1 MSQVFDLSSGAEF
14 ADVFFGGFRCDVK
27 AFGDGEIC
35 AAVEFGW
42 KAIEE
47 CLAEYGYS
55 ASSGVGVGGW

>member
-14 ADVFFGGFRCDVK
+14 ADVFFGGFGCDVETL
-27 AFGDGEIC
+27 GEGEIC

-42 KAIEE
+42 EAIEE
-47 CLAEYGYS
+47 CLAENGDS